1 MIESLLQDLH
11 FGARMLRKN
20 IGFTIVA
27 VLTLALAIGAN
38 TAIFSVAQAVF
49 FRSSTAPDADRLMY
63 VSRGYPGFPEGGG
76 NFSYPAYRD
85 MLQQNSSFVDFAAYQ
100 RFGSQV
106 LTDGAE
112 PVRIKVNFITPSYLS
127 LQGVKPAI
135 GRLLRPE
142 EDRFGE
148 GDSVIVLSYGF
159 WQSQFAGSPDVIGRT
174 IHVNQHAFTVVGVA
188 SAEFFDPLGQQDTS
202 EVVDAYAPLG
212 LAYHLTGYSNP
223 TNRHSALTWGVGL
236 RKPGV
241 SVEQARADIAAI
253 GERLGQAYPTTDR
266 GYTLVARP
274 LKDQLVGQFY
284 SPMWLL
290 IGGSIFILLIG
301 CANVANLLLIRFA
314 ARQREFAVRTALGAT
329 STRLARQ
336 MFVESFILVA
346 LAAVLGALLAVWG
359 VAGLRSWGRL
369 NLPQLIQIRVD
380 PWMLA
385 ASALISVVTGFL
397 FGLVPSLAGSRV
409 DLRDAL
415 SQGGKQG
422 SGIGHRRAA
431 KALVVSEV
439 CLAVVL
445 LAGAGL
451 LLKSLYRLTTID
463 LGFNTKNLLTL
474 RLDLIGDRYA
484 VTAKR
489 TLFAKDLIQRL
500 EALPGVQS
508 ASVWGPG
515 MIGRATWV
523 IEAVA
528 EGRPVNDPR
537 NIIGSSVHDVNPGAL
552 RDLGITILRG
562 RDFTWQDDENAP
574 AVAIIS
580 DSVAKA
586 YWPGEDALGKRF
598 RSTSDPQ
605 MITVIG
611 IASDARMRQ
620 RFLLSDAAIGTPPA
634 GLGPQRDVYFSYA
647 EGPHTALVIAV
658 RATRDPASVAQALK
672 SVVLSIDPALPV
684 YDLAMLQDR
693 LADQEQASRALTTLT
708 VAYAALALFLAA
720 LGLYGLL
727 SQSVS
732 RRTRELGIRMALGAS
747 HSDVLS
753 MVVREGLV
761 LTLAGILFG
770 LLGALFLSRAITTIL
785 FGVQPND
792 PSVLAG
798 IAALLLAVA
807 AAACI
812 VPARRAT
819 QVDPMVAL
827 RYE

>member
-1 MIESLLQDLH
+1 MIEALLQDLR
-11 FGARMLRKN
+11 FGVRMLRKN
-20 IGFTIVA
+20 IGFTVAA
-27 VLTLALAIGAN
+27 VLTLGLAIGAN

-49 FRSSTAPDADRLMY
+49 FRSSTSPDADRLMY

-85 MLQQNSSFVDFAAYQ
+85 MLQQNFSFVDFAAYQ

-127 LQGVKPAI
+127 LQGVKPVI

-142 EDRFGE
+142 EDRFGD
-148 GDSVIVLSYGF
+148 GDPVMVLSYGF
-159 WQSQFAGSPDVIGRT
+159 WQRQFAGSPDVIGRS
-174 IHVNQHAFTVVGVA
+174 IHVNQHAFTVVGVT

-212 LAYHLTGYSNP
+212 LAYPLTGYSDP
-223 TNRHSALTWGVGL
+223 TNRHRALTWGVGL

-253 GERLGQAYPTTDR
+253 GDRLGRAYPTTDR

-274 LKDQLVGQFY
+274 LKDQLVGEFY

-314 ARQREFAVRTALGAT
+314 ARQREFAVRSALGAT
-329 STRLARQ
+329 GKRLARQ
-336 MFVESFILVA
+336 MFVESFTLVMI
-346 LAAVLGALLAVWG
+346 AAVLGALMAVWG

-385 ASALISVVTGFL
+385 ASGLISIVTGFL

-431 KALVVSEV
+431 KALVISEV

-474 RLDLIGDRYA
+474 RLDLIGERYS

-523 IEAVA
+523 IEGVA
-528 EGRPVNDPR
+528 EGRPVSDPR

-552 RDLGITILRG
+552 HDLGITILRG

-580 DSVAKA
+580 ESAAKA
-586 YWPGEDALGKRF
+586 YWPGEDALGKRL

-605 MITVIG
+605 LITVVG

-620 RFLLSDAAIGTPPA
+620 RFYCRTPPSA
-634 GLGPQRDVYFSYA
+634 RLPPGS
-647 EGPHTALVIAV
+647 V
-658 RATRDPASVAQALK
+658 RSETY
-672 SVVLSIDPALPV
+672 IF
-684 YDLAMLQDR
+684 
-693 LADQEQASRALTTLT
+693 LTPK
-708 VAYAALALFLAA
+708 
-720 LGLYGLL
+720 
-727 SQSVS
+727 
-732 RRTRELGIRMALGAS
+732 
-747 HSDVLS
+747 
-753 MVVREGLV
+753 V
-761 LTLAGILFG
+761 LTQ
-770 LLGALFLSRAITTIL
+770 LS
-785 FGVQPND
+785 
-792 PSVLAG
+792 
-798 IAALLLAVA
+798 
-807 AAACI
+807 
-812 VPARRAT
+812 
-819 QVDPMVAL
+819 
-827 RYE
+827 